1 MKVQLSV
8 PELKR
13 EVLAV
18 RALASDPMGALQR
31 LAGDL
36 RERFEG
42 FMNDLLQAE
51 LSMQLGR
58 EPYERAPGGSN
69 HRNGYRPRRFTLKGL
84 GTLELR
90 IPRDREGQYQT
101 ELVPERIQYDPAI
114 EQDLQMLF
122 LGGASTRTVEL
133 MSERLFGR
141 RLSAGEV
148 SQATKKLLEPVEA
161 WRRRPLDGE
170 KYLYLFVDGTYFS
183 MRRGKD
189 VEKQC
194 VLVVVGITE
203 DRQRRVLA
211 LQTGDRESSKAWAE
225 VFQDLIRRGLD
236 PAAVQLGLMDGLPG
250 LEKAFTTVFR
260 KARVQR
266 CQFHKAGNVLV
277 KVRKKDRLLV
287 AEDMR
292 KFFYAGDAH
301 AAKEALARFAS
312 RWRAIYPDAVG
323 CLEKDAEALVAFLD
337 FPENE
342 WMSLRTTN
350 IVERLNKEFKR
361 RTGPMEIVAG
371 EASVYRILAF
381 VAIKMESSWRK
392 APFRNSGFR
401 KLKPF
406 SGYFTHAA

>member
-1 MKVQLSV
+1 M
-8 PELKR
+8 
-13 EVLAV
+13 
-18 RALASDPMGALQR
+18 
-31 LAGDL
+31 
-36 RERFEG
+36 
-42 FMNDLLQAE
+42 
-51 LSMQLGR
+51 
-58 EPYERAPGGSN
+58 
-69 HRNGYRPRRFTLKGL
+69 
-84 GTLELR
+84 
-90 IPRDREGQYQT
+90 
-101 ELVPERIQYDPAI
+101 
-114 EQDLQMLF
+114 
-122 LGGASTRTVEL
+122 
-133 MSERLFGR
+133 
-141 RLSAGEV
+141 
-148 SQATKKLLEPVEA
+148 
-161 WRRRPLDGE
+161 
-170 KYLYLFVDGTYFS
+170 
-183 MRRGKD
+183 
-189 VEKQC
+189 
-194 VLVVVGITE
+194 
-203 DRQRRVLA
+203 
-211 LQTGDRESSKAWAE
+211 
-225 VFQDLIRRGLD
+225 
-236 PAAVQLGLMDGLPG
+236 
-250 LEKAFTTVFR
+250 
-260 KARVQR
+260 QR

-292 KFFYAGDAH
+292 KFFYAGDVY

>member
-69 HRNGYRPRRFTLKGL
+69 HRNGYRPRCFTLKGL

-141 RLSAGEV
+141 RLSAGE
-148 SQATKKLLEPVEA
+148 S
-161 WRRRPLDGE
+161 RRRPR
-170 KYLYLFVDGTYFS
+170 S
-183 MRRGKD
+183 
-189 VEKQC
+189 C
-194 VLVVVGITE
+194 
-203 DRQRRVLA
+203 
-211 LQTGDRESSKAWAE
+211 SS
-225 VFQDLIRRGLD
+225 
-236 PAAVQLGLMDGLPG
+236 P
-250 LEKAFTTVFR
+250 
-260 KARVQR
+260 
-266 CQFHKAGNVLV
+266 
-277 KVRKKDRLLV
+277 
-287 AEDMR
+287 
-292 KFFYAGDAH
+292 
-301 AAKEALARFAS
+301 
-312 RWRAIYPDAVG
+312 
-323 CLEKDAEALVAFLD
+323 
-337 FPENE
+337 
-342 WMSLRTTN
+342 
-350 IVERLNKEFKR
+350 
-361 RTGPMEIVAG
+361 
-371 EASVYRILAF
+371 
-381 VAIKMESSWRK
+381 
-392 APFRNSGFR
+392 
-401 KLKPF
+401 
-406 SGYFTHAA
+406 

>member
-58 EPYERAPGGSN
+58 EPYERALGGSN

-101 ELVPERIQYDPAI
+101 ELVPDRIQYDPAI

-148 SQATKKLLEPVEA
+148 SQATQKLLEPVEA

-211 LQTGDRESSKAWAE
+211 LQAGDRESSKAWAE

-250 LEKAFTTVFR
+250 LER
-260 KARVQR
+260 PSPRSSARPA
-266 CQFHKAGNVLV
+266 CS
-277 KVRKKDRLLV
+277 V
-287 AEDMR
+287 ASSTR
-292 KFFYAGDAH
+292 
-301 AAKEALARFAS
+301 
-312 RWRAIYPDAVG
+312 RA
-323 CLEKDAEALVAFLD
+323 
-337 FPENE
+337 
-342 WMSLRTTN
+342 T
-350 IVERLNKEFKR
+350 
-361 RTGPMEIVAG
+361 
-371 EASVYRILAF
+371 
-381 VAIKMESSWRK
+381 SW
-392 APFRNSGFR
+392 
-401 KLKPF
+401 
-406 SGYFTHAA
+406 

>member
-1 MKVQLSV
+1 
-8 PELKR
+8 
-13 EVLAV
+13 
-18 RALASDPMGALQR
+18 
-31 LAGDL
+31 
-36 RERFEG
+36 
-42 FMNDLLQAE
+42 MNDLLQAE
-51 LSMQLGR
+51 LSIELGR
-58 EPYERAPGGSN
+58 EPYERASGGSN

-114 EQDLQMLF
+114 EQDLQMLL
-122 LGGASTRTVEL
+122 LGAASTRTVEL

-161 WRRRPLDGE
+161 WRHRPLDGE

-189 VEKQC
+189 VETQC

-211 LQTGDRESSKAWAE
+211 LQAGDRESSKAWAE

-236 PAAVQLGLMDGLPG
+236 PTAVQLGLMDGLPG

-266 CQFHKAGNVLV
+266 CQFHKAE
-277 KVRKKDRLLV
+277 DRLLV

-312 RWRAIYPDAVG
+312 RWRAIYPDAVA

-381 VAIKMESSWRK
+381 VAIKMESRWRK